1 MNNSRNLIT
10 RLRTRLALDRLSE
23 ADFVVAIAEI
33 VSAAP
38 EGIGAGDGLLLSQEI
53 RELEK
58 EWQKDC
64 QRPTN

>member
-1 MNNSRNLIT
+1 MRNSRKLID
-10 RLRTRLALDRLSE
+10 LLHARLAQDRLSE
-23 ADFVVAIAEI
+23 AEFAVSVAEI
-33 VSAAP
+33 VAASP

-58 EWQKDC
+58 EWRQSL